1 MGKNAQKVFSKN
13 TKNLVENLTAENL
26 HRDCR
31 APPQINSICSRTV
44 TKVVIYIKLNLHI
57 EHKPEVGATV
67 ETAKATELVSVL
79 CYQQRLF
86 GSIADLLK
94 RFICANQ
101 IKSLFASLHGVE
113 RSKDDFKQA
122 RFFIEDG
129 QTFQFFF

>member
-1 MGKNAQKVFSKN
+1 MVFFKN

-31 APPQINSICSRTV
+31 APPQINSICNRTV

-67 ETAKATELVSVL
+67 ETAKATSAFSGELVSVL

-94 RFICANQ
+94 RFICAYQ
-101 IKSLFASLHGVE
+101 IAFCISAWG
-113 RSKDDFKQA
+113 
-122 RFFIEDG
+122 
-129 QTFQFFF
+129 